1 MKNYLKELGITDS
14 LTLELDVQQ
23 SDFAQILNE
32 HVDRGAVIY
41 TSFSEVFKSSKNKYV
56 GKVYRDG
63 FRIRKR
69 HKFGSFENKGV
80 VATGRFS
87 QYNDKLTIETEISP
101 FHELAIVGLCIV
113 LFMLFIFASFGLL
126 ISFAIGKFWMFPLIL
141 IFLFGLFVF
150 LPFQIAKFQT
160 RQMKYDL
167 EKDLNALE
175 QKVKSNSK

>member
-1 MKNYLKELGITDS
+1 MKNYLKELGIADS

-32 HVDRGAVIY
+32 HVDKGPV
-41 TSFSEVFKSSKNKYV
+41 THLSFSEAFKSSKNKYV
-56 GKVYRDG
+56 GQVYRDG

-69 HKFGSFENKGV
+69 HEFGSYRNSGA

-113 LFMLFIFASFGLL
+113 LFMLFMFASFGLL
-126 ISFAIGKFWMFPLIL
+126 ISFATGNFWIFPLIL
-141 IFLFGLFVF
+141 IFLFGMFIF
-150 LPFQIAKFQT
+150 LPFWMMKLQT

-167 EKDLNALE
+167 EKDLNALL
-175 QKVKSNSK
+175 V